1 MQKLP
6 HCCACIC
13 FFIEVQ
19 AINIFGNKNSH
30 NSSKYSTY
38 CSSLARHNFHIAV
51 SAFATSTNGKN
62 MLKTIASTEQYSGQR
77 LTCEVMAFLPKSGH
91 FGSKLLVMALNAPV
105 STVLYEIEMATEF
118 LNAVRVRPCFF

>member
-13 FFIEVQ
+13 FFTEVQ

-30 NSSKYSTY
+30 SSSKYSTY
-38 CSSLARHNFHIAV
+38 FSSLARHNFHIAV

-91 FGSKLLVMALNAPV
+91 FGSKLLVMALNAPI
-105 STVLYEIEMATEF
+105 STVLYGRQSAAIHFAI
-118 LNAVRVRPCFF
+118 VRLIR